1 MCFEAILLVATNL
14 QKFEGQTQ
22 LSRTDV
28 HVHYLDSAH
37 VTPTV
42 SFLYQKKKID
52 RFSDFVAELCATIP
66 EVPLSKRWQGAA
78 VGALV

>member
-14 QKFEGQTQ
+14 QKFEGQTRV
-22 LSRTDV
+22 SRTNV

-42 SFLYQKKKID
+42 SLLYQKN
-52 RFSDFVAELCATIP
+52 
-66 EVPLSKRWQGAA
+66 KR
-78 VGALV
+78 